1 MARPRWQG
9 RPTAHPA
16 ASTGRWARGWDRFVA
31 VWASINLAWVAFD
44 LTYVPLRTFWLQ
56 RNLYPIPSVP
66 LVVPL
71 TVIPDI
77 TPLVDPIKGIEPHR
91 ETQTYLVQFRR
102 LDVALAGL
110 PAGQPPSGHQVA
122 LLQRQSKLTAQLID
136 SNPFLASG
144 AAGTLEKIKNRLR
157 QRADQDSARQAA
169 ALLLSPERIQT
180 QGWSQ
185 ERRFWTSQILPLV
198 ATNYWRSID
207 ENGRP
212 TDHFWRIDLLLFQS
226 VFALDILLRLIRL
239 RRRLP
244 GLSWGDALLRRW
256 SDLPLVLPFWRWLRL
271 VPVLERLQT
280 SGLVNFE
287 PLRAVVSRGVVA
299 LLAVE
304 LFEVLSLQI
313 LDGTQGL
320 IRSRRWPQRLRALRS
335 HQSVASSSDERA
347 LVELVRIWA
356 PLLLSQVAP
365 RLAPE
370 LQGLLGYT
378 LRQSLDR
385 TVVPPPLRQLQPLL
399 QVETGIS
406 RQLAS
411 GMVDSL
417 LELSRSTGNRLSRRD
432 DVQLDLLQRFI
443 DRFWDELAAALESG
457 PALERSQELLCAL
470 IDGAKGTYLSQ
481 INRAGIE
488 ALIQELDQ
496 LITTPDKGGD
506 VHPDGISS
514 GRINTGGINGGTTD
528 ANALNP
534 EAPATPAP

>member
-1 MARPRWQG
+1 ML
-9 RPTAHPA
+9 
-16 ASTGRWARGWDRFVA
+16 GWDRFVA
-31 VWASINLAWVAFD
+31 VWASVNLLWVAFD
-44 LTYVPLRTFWLQ
+44 ITYVPLRTFWLQ

-71 TVIPDI
+71 RFIPDL

-91 ETQTYLVQFRR
+91 ETQAYLEQFRQ
-102 LDVALAGL
+102 LYGALLVL
-110 PAGQPPSGHQVA
+110 PAGQAPQPSQVA
-122 LLQRQSKLTAQLID
+122 LLNRQAQLTDQLID
-136 SNPFLASG
+136 GNPFLASD
-144 AAGTLEKIKNRLR
+144 ASGTLEKIKNRLR
-157 QRADQDSARQAA
+157 QRADLDSARQASS
-169 ALLLSPERIQT
+169 LLLSPAWIRAK
-180 QGWSQ
+180 GWRQ
-185 ERRFWTSQILPLV
+185 ERLFWNDQVLPLV

-226 VFALDILLRLIRL
+226 VFVLDILLRLILL

-256 SDLPLVLPFWRWLRL
+256 SDLPLLLPFWRWLRL

-356 PLLLSQVAP
+356 PLLLSRVAP
-365 RLAPE
+365 KLAPE
-370 LQGLLGYT
+370 LQGLLGYS
-378 LRQSLDR
+378 LRQSLER
-385 TVVPPPLRQLQPLL
+385 TVVPAPLRQLQPLL

-417 LELSRSTGNRLSRRD
+417 LELSRSTGNQLSRRD

-443 DRFWDELAAALESG
+443 DRFWEELAAALESG
-457 PALERSQELLCAL
+457 SALERSQELLCTL

-496 LITTPDKGGD
+496 LMTAPG
-506 VHPDGISS
+506 PAS
-514 GRINTGGINGGTTD
+514 
-528 ANALNP
+528 P
-534 EAPATPAP
+534 EDPATPAP

>member
-1 MARPRWQG
+1 MASPRWQD
-9 RPTAHPA
+9 RTKSA
-16 ASTGRWARGWDRFVA
+16 AAEPVGRWMLGWDRFVA
-31 VWASINLAWVAFD
+31 VWASVNLLWVAFD
-44 LTYVPLRTFWLQ
+44 ITYVPLRTFWLQ

-71 TVIPDI
+71 TVIPDV

-91 ETQTYLVQFRR
+91 ETQAYLEQFRQ
-102 LDVALAGL
+102 LDA
-110 PAGQPPSGHQVA
+110 A
-122 LLQRQSKLTAQLID
+122 LLTLPTGQAPQPRQVFLLNRQAQLTAQLID
-136 SNPFLASG
+136 SNPFLASE
-144 AAGTLEKIKNRLR
+144 ASGTLEKIKNRLR
-157 QRADQDSARQAA
+157 QRADRDSARQASS
-169 ALLLSPERIQT
+169 LLLSPERIRT
-180 QGWSQ
+180 RGWSQ
-185 ERRFWTSQILPLV
+185 ERRFWNDQVLPLV

-226 VFALDILLRLIRL
+226 VFVLDILLRLIRL

-256 SDLPLVLPFWRWLRL
+256 SDLPLLLPFWRWLRL

-356 PLLLSQVAP
+356 PLLLSRVAP
-365 RLAPE
+365 KLAPE
-370 LQGLLGYT
+370 LQGLLGYS
-378 LRQSLDR
+378 LRQSLER
-385 TVVPPPLRQLQPLL
+385 TVVPAPLRQLQPLL

-417 LELSRSTGNRLSRRD
+417 LELSRSTGNQLSRRD

-443 DRFWDELAAALESG
+443 DRFWEELAAALESG
-457 PALERSQELLCAL
+457 SALERSQELLCTL

-496 LITTPDKGGD
+496 LMTAPGPASQED
-506 VHPDGISS
+506 
-514 GRINTGGINGGTTD
+514 
-528 ANALNP
+528 
-534 EAPATPAP
+534 PATPAP

>member
-1 MARPRWQG
+1 MASPRWQD
-9 RPTAHPA
+9 RTKSA
-16 ASTGRWARGWDRFVA
+16 AAEPVGRWMLGWDRFVA
-31 VWASINLAWVAFD
+31 VWASVNLLWVAFD
-44 LTYVPLRTFWLQ
+44 ITYVPLRTFWLQ

-71 TVIPDI
+71 TVIPDV

-91 ETQTYLVQFRR
+91 ETQAYLEQFRQ
-102 LDVALAGL
+102 LDAALLSL
-110 PAGQPPSGHQVA
+110 PAGQAPQPRQV
-122 LLQRQSKLTAQLID
+122 LLLNRQAQLTAQLID
-136 SNPFLASG
+136 SNPFLASESS
-144 AAGTLEKIKNRLR
+144 GTLEKIKNRLR
-157 QRADQDSARQAA
+157 QRADRDSARQASS
-169 ALLLSPERIQT
+169 LLLSPERIRT
-180 QGWSQ
+180 RGWSQ
-185 ERRFWTSQILPLV
+185 ERRFWNDQVLPLV

-226 VFALDILLRLIRL
+226 VFVLDILLRLIRL

-256 SDLPLVLPFWRWLRL
+256 SDLPLLLPFWRWLRL

-356 PLLLSQVAP
+356 PLLLSRVAP
-365 RLAPE
+365 KLAPE
-370 LQGLLGYT
+370 LQGLLGYS
-378 LRQSLDR
+378 LRQSLER
-385 TVVPPPLRQLQPLL
+385 TVVPAPLRQLQPLL

-417 LELSRSTGNRLSRRD
+417 LELSRSTGNQLSRRD

-443 DRFWDELAAALESG
+443 DRFWEELAAALESG
-457 PALERSQELLCAL
+457 SALERSQELLCTL

-496 LITTPDKGGD
+496 LMTAPG
-506 VHPDGISS
+506 PAS
-514 GRINTGGINGGTTD
+514 
-528 ANALNP
+528 P
-534 EAPATPAP
+534 EDPATPAP

>member
-1 MARPRWQG
+1 MASPRWQD
-9 RPTAHPA
+9 RTKS
-16 ASTGRWARGWDRFVA
+16 ASAEPVGRWMLGWDRFLA
-31 VWASINLAWVAFD
+31 VWASVNLLWVAFD
-44 LTYVPLRTFWLQ
+44 ITYVPLRTFWLQ

-71 TVIPDI
+71 TVIPDV

-91 ETQTYLVQFRR
+91 ETQAYLEQFRQ
-102 LDVALAGL
+102 LDAALVSL
-110 PAGQPPSGHQVA
+110 PAGQAPLPRQV
-122 LLQRQSKLTAQLID
+122 LLLNRQAQLTAQLID
-136 SNPFLASG
+136 SNPFLGSEAS
-144 AAGTLEKIKNRLR
+144 GTLEKIKNRLR
-157 QRADQDSARQAA
+157 QRADRDSARQASS
-169 ALLLSPERIQT
+169 LLLSPERIRIS
-180 QGWSQ
+180 GWSQ
-185 ERRFWTSQILPLV
+185 ERRFWNDQVLPLV

-226 VFALDILLRLIRL
+226 VFVLDILLRLIRL

-256 SDLPLVLPFWRWLRL
+256 SDLPLLLPFWRWLRL

-356 PLLLSQVAP
+356 PLLLSRVAP
-365 RLAPE
+365 KLAPE
-370 LQGLLGYT
+370 LQGLLGYS
-378 LRQSLDR
+378 LRQSLER
-385 TVVPPPLRQLQPLL
+385 TVVPAPLRQLQPLL

-417 LELSRSTGNRLSRRD
+417 LELSRSTGNQLSRRD

-443 DRFWDELAAALESG
+443 DRFWEELAAALESG
-457 PALERSQELLCAL
+457 SALERSQELLCTL
-470 IDGAKGTYLSQ
+470 IDGAKGTYLRQ

-496 LITTPDKGGD
+496 LMTAPGP
-506 VHPDGISS
+506 VS
-514 GRINTGGINGGTTD
+514 
-528 ANALNP
+528 P
-534 EAPATPAP
+534 EDPATPAP

>member
-1 MARPRWQG
+1 MARPRWQ
-9 RPTAHPA
+9 AHTVASRA
-16 ASTGRWARGWDRFVA
+16 ASSQRWERGWDRFVA
-31 VWASINLAWVAFD
+31 VWASVNLLWVAFD

-71 TVIPDI
+71 TVIPDV

-91 ETQTYLVQFRR
+91 ETQAYLEQFRQ
-102 LDVALAGL
+102 LDAALLTL
-110 PAGQPPSGHQVA
+110 PAGQAPQPRQV
-122 LLQRQSKLTAQLID
+122 LLLNRQAQLTAQLID
-136 SNPFLASG
+136 SNPFLASE
-144 AAGTLEKIKNRLR
+144 ASGTLEKIKNRLR
-157 QRADQDSARQAA
+157 QRADRDSARQASS
-169 ALLLSPERIQT
+169 LLLSPERIRT
-180 QGWSQ
+180 SGWSQ
-185 ERRFWTSQILPLV
+185 ERRFWNDQVLPLV

-256 SDLPLVLPFWRWLRL
+256 SDLPLLLPFWRWLRV

-370 LQGLLGYT
+370 LQGLLGYS

-411 GMVDSL
+411 GMVESL

-457 PALERSQELLCAL
+457 PALERSQDLLCAL

-496 LITTPDKGGD
+496 LITAPVRAEDELAPT
-506 VHPDGISS
+506 
-514 GRINTGGINGGTTD
+514 
-528 ANALNP
+528 P
-534 EAPATPAP
+534 EAPRPEGPPIPAP

>member
-1 MARPRWQG
+1 ML
-9 RPTAHPA
+9 
-16 ASTGRWARGWDRFVA
+16 GWDRFVA
-31 VWASINLAWVAFD
+31 VWASVNLLWVAFD
-44 LTYVPLRTFWLQ
+44 ITYVPLRTFWLQ

-71 TVIPDI
+71 SFIPDL

-91 ETQTYLVQFRR
+91 ETQTYLEQFRQ
-102 LDVALAGL
+102 LDAALLSL
-110 PAGQPPSGHQVA
+110 PAGQAPQPRQV
-122 LLQRQSKLTAQLID
+122 LLLNRQAQLTAQLID
-136 SNPFLASG
+136 SNPFLASE
-144 AAGTLEKIKNRLR
+144 ASGTLEKIKNRLR
-157 QRADQDSARQAA
+157 QRADRDSARQASS
-169 ALLLSPERIQT
+169 LLLSSERIQT
-180 QGWSQ
+180 SGWSQ
-185 ERRFWTSQILPLV
+185 ERLFWNDQVLPLV

-226 VFALDILLRLIRL
+226 VFVLDILLRLILL

-256 SDLPLVLPFWRWLRL
+256 SDLPLLLPFWRWLRL

-304 LFEVLSLQI
+304 LFEVLSL
-313 LDGTQGL
+313 
-320 IRSRRWPQRLRALRS
+320 
-335 HQSVASSSDERA
+335 
-347 LVELVRIWA
+347 VRIWA
-356 PLLLSQVAP
+356 PLLLSRVAP
-365 RLAPE
+365 KLAPE
-370 LQGLLGYT
+370 LQGLLGYS
-378 LRQSLDR
+378 LRQSLER
-385 TVVPPPLRQLQPLL
+385 TVVPAPLRQLQPLL

-417 LELSRSTGNRLSRRD
+417 LELSRSTGNQLSRRD

-443 DRFWDELAAALESG
+443 DRFWEELAAALESG
-457 PALERSQELLCAL
+457 SALERSQELLCTL

-496 LITTPDKGGD
+496 LMTAPG
-506 VHPDGISS
+506 PAS
-514 GRINTGGINGGTTD
+514 
-528 ANALNP
+528 P
-534 EAPATPAP
+534 EDPATPAP

>member
-1 MARPRWQG
+1 MARPRWQA
-9 RPTAHPA
+9 PSAD
-16 ASTGRWARGWDRFVA
+16 ASGRWERGWDRFVA
-31 VWASINLAWVAFD
+31 IWASLNLVWVAFD

-71 TVIPDI
+71 TVLPDV
-77 TPLVDPIKGIEPHR
+77 TPWMDPVKGIEPHR
-91 ETQTYLVQFRR
+91 ETQAYLQQFQQ
-102 LDVALAGL
+102 LDAALQRL
-110 PAGQPPSGHQVA
+110 PAGQTPQAGQVV
-122 LLQRQSKLTAQLID
+122 LLNRQAQLTAQLID
-136 SNPFLASG
+136 SNPFLSSG
-144 AAGTLEKIKNRLR
+144 ASGTLEKIKNRLR
-157 QRADQDSARQAA
+157 QRADRDSARQAA
-169 ALLLSPERIQT
+169 ALLLSPERIEA
-180 QGWSQ
+180 QGWGQ
-185 ERRFWTSQILPLV
+185 ERRFWNDQILPLV

-212 TDHFWRIDLLLFQS
+212 TDHFWRIDLLLFQG

-256 SDLPLVLPFWRWLRL
+256 SDLPLLLPFWRWLRL

-335 HQSVASSSDERA
+335 HQSVASSRDERA

-356 PLLLSQVAP
+356 PLLLSRVAP

-370 LQGLLGYT
+370 LQGLLGYS

-399 QVETGIS
+399 QVESGIS

-443 DRFWDELAAALESG
+443 DRFWEELAAALESG
-457 PALERSQELLCAL
+457 PALERTQELLCAL
-470 IDGAKGTYLSQ
+470 IDGAKGTYVSQ

-496 LITTPDKGGD
+496 LITAPGRDDDGG
-506 VHPDGISS
+506 PS
-514 GRINTGGINGGTTD
+514 R
-528 ANALNP
+528 

>member
-1 MARPRWQG
+1 MSPPRWQSNS
-9 RPTAHPA
+9 TASP
-16 ASTGRWARGWDRFVA
+16 GGWGQGWDRFVA
-31 VWASINLAWVAFD
+31 VWASLNLVWVAFD
-44 LTYVPLRTFWLQ
+44 ITYLPLRTFWLQ

-71 TVIPDI
+71 TVIPDV

-91 ETQTYLVQFRR
+91 ETQAYIEQFRR
-102 LDVALAGL
+102 LDAALLAL
-110 PAGQPPSGHQVA
+110 PAGQRPQAAQVA
-122 LLQRQSKLTAQLID
+122 LLNRQVQLTVQMVD
-136 SNPFLASG
+136 SNPFQASG
-144 AAGTLEKIKNRLR
+144 ATGTLEKIKNRLR
-157 QRADQDSARQAA
+157 QRADRDSPRQASG
-169 ALLLSPERIQT
+169 LLLSPDWIQAKD
-180 QGWSQ
+180 WNS
-185 ERRFWTSQILPLV
+185 ERRFWNDQILPLV

-226 VFALDILLRLIRL
+226 VFGLDILLRLIRM

-256 SDLPLVLPFWRWLRL
+256 SDLPLLLPFWRWLRL
-271 VPVLERLQT
+271 MPVLERLQT

-335 HQSVASSSDERA
+335 HQSVASRDERA

-356 PLLLSQVAP
+356 PLLLSRVAP

-370 LQGLLGYT
+370 LQGLLGYS

-399 QVETGIS
+399 QVESGIS
-406 RQLAS
+406 RQLAG
-411 GMVDSL
+411 GMVESL
-417 LELSRSTGNRLSRRD
+417 LELSRSTGNRLGRRD

-457 PALERSQELLCAL
+457 SALERSQELLCAL

-496 LITTPDKGGD
+496 LITAPSQQE
-506 VHPDGISS
+506 HPSQQTAPS
-514 GRINTGGINGGTTD
+514 QSKPLNG
-528 ANALNP
+528 P
-534 EAPATPAP
+534 KPPATPAP

>member
-1 MARPRWQG
+1 MASPRWQD
-9 RPTAHPA
+9 HNKS
-16 ASTGRWARGWDRFVA
+16 ASTEPLGRWMLGWDRFVA
-31 VWASINLAWVAFD
+31 VWASVNLLWVAFD
-44 LTYVPLRTFWLQ
+44 ITYVPLRTFWLQ

-71 TVIPDI
+71 SVIPDL

-91 ETQTYLVQFRR
+91 ETQAYLEQFRQ
-102 LDVALAGL
+102 LDAALLSL
-110 PAGQPPSGHQVA
+110 PAGQAPQPRQV
-122 LLQRQSKLTAQLID
+122 LLLNRQAQLTAQLID
-136 SNPFLASG
+136 GNPFLGSEAS
-144 AAGTLEKIKNRLR
+144 GTLEKIKNRLR
-157 QRADQDSARQAA
+157 QRADRDSARQASS
-169 ALLLSPERIQT
+169 LLLSPERIQT
-180 QGWSQ
+180 SGWSQ
-185 ERRFWTSQILPLV
+185 ERRFWNDQVLPLV

-226 VFALDILLRLIRL
+226 VFVLDILLRLILL

-244 GLSWGDALLRRW
+244 GLSWADALLRRW
-256 SDLPLVLPFWRWLRL
+256 SDLPLLLPFWRWLRL

-356 PLLLSQVAP
+356 PLLLSRVAP
-365 RLAPE
+365 KLAPE
-370 LQGLLGYT
+370 LQGLLGYS
-378 LRQSLDR
+378 LRQSLER
-385 TVVPPPLRQLQPLL
+385 TVVPAPLRQLQPLL

-417 LELSRSTGNRLSRRD
+417 LELSRSTGNQLSRRD

-443 DRFWDELAAALESG
+443 DRFWEELAAALESG
-457 PALERSQELLCAL
+457 SALERSQELLCTL

-496 LITTPDKGGD
+496 LMTAPG
-506 VHPDGISS
+506 PAS
-514 GRINTGGINGGTTD
+514 
-528 ANALNP
+528 P
-534 EAPATPAP
+534 EDPATPAP

>member
-1 MARPRWQG
+1 
-9 RPTAHPA
+9 
-16 ASTGRWARGWDRFVA
+16 
-31 VWASINLAWVAFD
+31 
-44 LTYVPLRTFWLQ
+44 
-56 RNLYPIPSVP
+56 
-66 LVVPL
+66 
-71 TVIPDI
+71 
-77 TPLVDPIKGIEPHR
+77 
-91 ETQTYLVQFRR
+91 
-102 LDVALAGL
+102 
-110 PAGQPPSGHQVA
+110 VA
-122 LLQRQSKLTAQLID
+122 LLNRHAQLTVQLID
-136 SNPFLASG
+136 GNPFLASD
-144 AAGTLEKIKNRLR
+144 ASGTLEKIKNRLR
-157 QRADQDSARQAA
+157 QRADRDSARQASS
-169 ALLLSPERIQT
+169 LLLSPARIKAS
-180 QGWSQ
+180 GWRA
-185 ERRFWTSQILPLV
+185 ERRFWNDQVLPLV

-239 RRRLP
+239 RRRIP

-256 SDLPLVLPFWRWLRL
+256 SDLPLLLPFWRWLRL

-347 LVELVRIWA
+347 VVELVRIWA
-356 PLLLSQVAP
+356 PLLLSRVAP
-365 RLAPE
+365 KLAPE

-385 TVVPPPLRQLQPLL
+385 TMVPGPLRQLQPLL

-417 LELSRSTGNRLSRRD
+417 LELSRSTGNQLSRRD

-443 DRFWDELAAALESG
+443 DRFWEELAAALENGS
-457 PALERSQELLCAL
+457 ALERSQELLCAL

-488 ALIQELDQ
+488 ALIQELEQ
-496 LITTPDKGGD
+496 LMTAPG
-506 VHPDGISS
+506 SAS
-514 GRINTGGINGGTTD
+514 
-528 ANALNP
+528 P
-534 EAPATPAP
+534 EDPATPAP

>member
-1 MARPRWQG
+1 ML
-9 RPTAHPA
+9 
-16 ASTGRWARGWDRFVA
+16 GWDRFVA
-31 VWASINLAWVAFD
+31 VWASVNLLWVAFD
-44 LTYVPLRTFWLQ
+44 ITYVPLRTFWLQ

-71 TVIPDI
+71 SVIPDL

-91 ETQTYLVQFRR
+91 ETQAYLEQFRQ
-102 LDVALAGL
+102 LDAALLSL
-110 PAGQPPSGHQVA
+110 PAGQAPQPRQV
-122 LLQRQSKLTAQLID
+122 LLLNRQAQLTAQLID
-136 SNPFLASG
+136 GNPFLGSEAS
-144 AAGTLEKIKNRLR
+144 GTLEKIKNRLR
-157 QRADQDSARQAA
+157 QRADRDSARQASS
-169 ALLLSPERIQT
+169 LLLSPERIQT
-180 QGWSQ
+180 SGWSQ
-185 ERRFWTSQILPLV
+185 ERRFWNDQVLPLV

-226 VFALDILLRLIRL
+226 VFVLDILVRLILL

-244 GLSWGDALLRRW
+244 GLSWADALLRRW
-256 SDLPLVLPFWRWLRL
+256 SDLPLLLPFWRWLRL

-356 PLLLSQVAP
+356 PLLLSRVAP
-365 RLAPE
+365 KLAPE
-370 LQGLLGYT
+370 LQGLLGYS
-378 LRQSLDR
+378 LRQSLER
-385 TVVPPPLRQLQPLL
+385 TVVPAPLRQLQPLL

-406 RQLAS
+406 R
-411 GMVDSL
+411 L
-417 LELSRSTGNRLSRRD
+417 LELSRSTGNQLSRRD

-443 DRFWDELAAALESG
+443 DRFWEELAAALESG
-457 PALERSQELLCAL
+457 SALERSQELLCTL

-496 LITTPDKGGD
+496 LMTAPGP
-506 VHPDGISS
+506 VS
-514 GRINTGGINGGTTD
+514 
-528 ANALNP
+528 P
-534 EAPATPAP
+534 EDPATPAP

>member
-1 MARPRWQG
+1 MASPRWQE
-9 RPTAHPA
+9 RTQSSSTEPA
-16 ASTGRWARGWDRFVA
+16 GRWTLGWDRFVA
-31 VWASINLAWVAFD
+31 VWASVNLLWVAFD
-44 LTYVPLRTFWLQ
+44 ITYVPLRTFWLQ

-66 LVVPL
+66 LVVHL
-71 TVIPDI
+71 TVIPDV

-91 ETQTYLVQFRR
+91 ETQAYLQHFRQ
-102 LDVALAGL
+102 LDAALLAL
-110 PAGQPPSGHQVA
+110 PAGQAPQPSQVA
-122 LLQRQSKLTAQLID
+122 LLNRHAQLTAQLID
-136 SNPFLASG
+136 GNPFLASD
-144 AAGTLEKIKNRLR
+144 ASGTLEKIKNRLR
-157 QRADQDSARQAA
+157 QRADRDSARQASS
-169 ALLLSPERIQT
+169 LLLSPARIQAS
-180 QGWSQ
+180 GWRQ
-185 ERRFWTSQILPLV
+185 ERRFWNDQVLPLV

-256 SDLPLVLPFWRWLRL
+256 SDLPLLLPFWRWLRL

-347 LVELVRIWA
+347 VVELVRIWA
-356 PLLLSQVAP
+356 PLLLSRVAP
-365 RLAPE
+365 KLAPE

-385 TVVPPPLRQLQPLL
+385 TMVPGPLRQLQPLL

-417 LELSRSTGNRLSRRD
+417 LELSRSTGNQLSRRD

-443 DRFWDELAAALESG
+443 DRFWEELAAALENG

-496 LITTPDKGGD
+496 LMTAPG
-506 VHPDGISS
+506 PAS
-514 GRINTGGINGGTTD
+514 
-528 ANALNP
+528 P
-534 EAPATPAP
+534 EDPATPAP